1 MWRINVEN
9 SLSWWPNQ
17 KTGISM
23 LVLPLKGT
31 FKMIS
36 DNIPPRYL
44 TEIYCSLFIDRES
57 FLTWIISN
65 RSDPVLNQFDPYLK
79 VTDRDLSFASNLQE
93 DDPGWPPRQVTLHD
107 INPQYGW
114 QCDISF
120 SDCHF
125 SLGASVMHYYLS
137 ALVFNKSFLAGIIS
151 EEYELVS
158 TWRSFCNFRNVE
170 NAFFRYWK
178 NSNSKKIILFNQT

>member
-1 MWRINVEN
+1 MFIIHWSRIIPDLNNFEPVWSSFEPVW
-9 SLSWWPNQ
+9 SLSESHWPRSFTCQ
-17 KTGISM
+17 QS
-23 LVLPLKGT
+23 P
-31 FKMIS
+31 
-36 DNIPPRYL
+36 
-44 TEIYCSLFIDRES
+44 RES
-57 FLTWIISN
+57 LHHGV
-65 RSDPVLNQFDPYLK
+65 PV
-79 VTDRDLSFASNLQE
+79 
-93 DDPGWPPRQVTLHD
+93 RQVTLHH